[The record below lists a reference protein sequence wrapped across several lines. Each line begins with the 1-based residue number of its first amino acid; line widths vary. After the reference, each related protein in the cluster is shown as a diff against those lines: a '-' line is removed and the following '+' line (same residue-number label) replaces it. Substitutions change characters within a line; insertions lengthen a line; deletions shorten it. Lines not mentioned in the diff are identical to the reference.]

1 MEVDEVSRGSD
12 GRGGG
17 GAGGSGDQL
26 AAEVAG
32 IDIGAVTERVTS
44 EQSAARPALFGGEA
58 AGVKKPRSRG
68 KRPNSKQRQNEAKAK
83 AAGQE
88 RPGKSG

>member
-1 MEVDEVSRGSD
+1 MKCD
-12 GRGGG
+12 GRGSE

-26 AAEVAG
+26 AAGVAE
-32 IDIGAVTERVTS
+32 IDIGTVAERVTS

-58 AGVKKPRSRG
+58 AGVKKPRNRG
-68 KRPNSKQRQNEAKAK
+68 KQPNRKQRQNEAKAR

-88 RPGKSG
+88 RPGRTG